1 MLCGIT
7 LAYEK
12 FEYTKG
18 VFRSRISKKGRQC
31 NEQERTRDKQL
42 STKHYTEN

>member
-18 VFRSRISKKGRQC
+18 VFRSRISKDRQC